1 MKLEDALNGG
11 GLPPKAHLVHI
22 ALAHLGAG
30 TYSAA
35 ELCAVLG
42 YPQHGKYLSRVSLGA
57 RQLKLRGLVS
67 IDRAT
72 RQVTTVAPIYEKA
85 PKKTRKGAAD
95 AA

>member
-11 GLPPKAHLVHI
+11 GLPPKAHLIHI
-22 ALAHLGAG
+22 VLAHLGEG

-35 ELCAVLG
+35 ELAAVLG
-42 YPQHGKYLSRVSLGA
+42 YPQQGKYLSRVALGA
-57 RQLKLRGLVS
+57 RQLKVRGLVS

-72 RQVTTVAPIYEKA
+72 RQITTTSPIYAKA
-85 PKKTRKGAAD
+85 PKKARKGASD